1 MSIVKLHKLK
11 QKYVLYKLLHKY
23 RQQDSIARF
32 LSFRSDS
39 RNIIG
44 NDCPIWCCWW
54 QGEENMP
61 EPVKTCY
68 NSIKKYAGRHPV
80 ILITD
85 DNVSEYLSIPQN
97 LQEKRAACQISLTH
111 YSDIARMYLLKQYG
125 GIWLDATILLTQSID
140 SIVDT
145 SKGFWTLRHVST
157 NHNVS
162 AGLWT
167 SFFIASGKG
176 NVIPEYIYY
185 SLINWWGRND
195 KVLNYLLLDYIFKAG
210 YNAVPQI
217 KAIIDDLPVQRI
229 STMVKH
235 LKEPYSEALWAE
247 LTSHSGLHKLT
258 WKKQFP
264 LTDKYGSKTLY
275 NFILN
280 NYR

>member
-61 EPVKTCY
+61 EPVKMCY

-111 YSDIARMYLLKQYG
+111 YSDIARMYLLKQSY
-125 GIWLDATILLTQSID
+125 
-140 SIVDT
+140 
-145 SKGFWTLRHVST
+145 
-157 NHNVS
+157 
-162 AGLWT
+162 
-167 SFFIASGKG
+167 
-176 NVIPEYIYY
+176 YIHTRLY
-185 SLINWWGRND
+185 
-195 KVLNYLLLDYIFKAG
+195 
-210 YNAVPQI
+210 
-217 KAIIDDLPVQRI
+217 
-229 STMVKH
+229 
-235 LKEPYSEALWAE
+235 
-247 LTSHSGLHKLT
+247 TSHL
-258 WKKQFP
+258 
-264 LTDKYGSKTLY
+264 
-275 NFILN
+275 
-280 NYR
+280 

>member
-39 RNIIG
+39 RNII
-44 NDCPIWCCWW
+44 
-54 QGEENMP
+54 
-61 EPVKTCY
+61 
-68 NSIKKYAGRHPV
+68 
-80 ILITD
+80 
-85 DNVSEYLSIPQN
+85 
-97 LQEKRAACQISLTH
+97 
-111 YSDIARMYLLKQYG
+111 
-125 GIWLDATILLTQSID
+125 
-140 SIVDT
+140 
-145 SKGFWTLRHVST
+145 
-157 NHNVS
+157 
-162 AGLWT
+162 
-167 SFFIASGKG
+167 
-176 NVIPEYIYY
+176 PEYIYY

-210 YNAVPQI
+210 YNAMPQI

-264 LTDKYGSKTLY
+264 LTDKHGTKTLY
-275 NFILN
+275 NIILS
-280 NYR
+280 NYL